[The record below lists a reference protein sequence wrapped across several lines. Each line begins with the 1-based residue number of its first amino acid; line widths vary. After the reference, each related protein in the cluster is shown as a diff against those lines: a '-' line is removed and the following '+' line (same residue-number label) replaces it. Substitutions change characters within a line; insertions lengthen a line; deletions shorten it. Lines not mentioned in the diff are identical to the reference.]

1 MQNIFNL
8 TLLFRIHLLLR
19 FFFFFFFFFFI
30 YRQITLLN
38 ENHKQDQSNYV
49 LLPKD
54 INNYVV

>member
-1 MQNIFNL
+1 MQNIFKL

-19 FFFFFFFFFFI
+19 FFFFFFF
-30 YRQITLLN
+30 YRLITLLN